1 MTREINPRLFK
12 DEGNCIDNRFLGTV
26 MLNFIDDP
34 MARLIYE
41 TNSNLIFEPKLPT
54 PEVEVEYGQTLA
66 EATLK
71 GIEDAPAGAWVFKDA
86 DHVVT
91 DQEVTDQTKFE
102 LIFQPADNKKYK
114 SVTMCVPVKTVKK
127 SEVVSANAT
136 DEMEIQE
143 IEQLQS
149 EAIDESSSARRIV
162 VNAEKKA
169 KTYGEIL
176 TSEDL
181 TFTISDS
188 EKEKLLPGDTV
199 DSLGLTLKATTIVQE
214 DILSGSTIEEDGT
227 KRFVYLLDETL
238 ELDHVG
244 LISTNMAE
252 LLVKGITELSYREC
266 ATKVSEMTGQTISAM
281 GVWNVIQALGEK
293 VYNEEATLTEEYKKG
308 HVKGEKEVPVLF
320 EEADGVYIK
329 LQGKDRKKEKQDK
342 AEIKIGIA
350 YDGWRKT
357 GPERYALEN
366 KVVVAG
372 FSKAKEFQ
380 EYREA
385 VIAQEFNLDEVSQ
398 RILNAEGASWIKKVK
413 DKSTCFQLDPFHRNK
428 AVKEKIHERTAREAV
443 LELLREE
450 EIEEVF
456 RYLEIYRNSLSD
468 DDEIQDVEELI
479 RYYENNREGLLPY
492 QSQGLD
498 LPEPPEGLEY
508 RNMGTMENHV
518 WSVIAKRMKHGHRSW
533 SRRGGNHLAKILAK
547 KCSGKLYEV
556 TERLRSP
563 VFEEEK
569 VEELYGE
576 ILMSAKAPKKEEK
589 GYEYP
594 VMGHVVGLDGKIQG
608 ERKRLLHMAGY

>member
-1 MTREINPRLFK
+1 MMSLMIKENGVTFK
-12 DEGNCIDNRFLGTV
+12 ELEKN
-26 MLNFIDDP
+26 
-34 MARLIYE
+34 IY
-41 TNSNLIFEPKLPT
+41 
-54 PEVEVEYGQTLA
+54 
-66 EATLK
+66 
-71 GIEDAPAGAWVFKDA
+71 AWVCQIGREF
-86 DHVVT
+86 
-91 DQEVTDQTKFE
+91 TKEFLE
-102 LIFQPADNKKYK
+102 RYDRMLMEERDKKKYRNK
-114 SVTMCVPVKTVKK
+114 GARKTTVKTV
-127 SEVVSANAT
+127 
-136 DEMEIQE
+136 
-143 IEQLQS
+143 
-149 EAIDESSSARRIV
+149 
-162 VNAEKKA
+162 
-169 KTYGEIL
+169 YGEVTYQRMVYEVL
-176 TSEDL
+176 
-181 TFTISDS
+181 
-188 EKEKLLPGDTV
+188 
-199 DSLGLTLKATTIVQE
+199 
-214 DILSGSTIEEDGT
+214 EENGT

-266 ATKVSEMTGQTISAM
+266 ASQVSEMTGQAISPM
-281 GVWNVIQALGEK
+281 GVWNVIQTLGEK
-293 VYNEEATLTEEYKKG
+293 VCEEEVELTEEYKKG
-308 HVKGEKEVPVLF
+308 HIRGKKEAPVLF
-320 EEADGVYIK
+320 EEADGVYIR

-342 AEIKIGIA
+342 AELKVGIA

-357 GPERYALEN
+357 GPERYALED

-385 VIAQEFNLDEVSQ
+385 VIAQEFNLDEVGQ
-398 RILNAEGASWIKKVK
+398 RILNADGASWIKKVK

-428 AVKEKIHERTAREAV
+428 AVKEKIHEKGAQEAV

-468 DDEIQDVEELI
+468 DDEIKDAEELI
-479 RYYENNREGLLPY
+479 RYYENNREGLVPY
-492 QSQGLD
+492 QSQGLE

-556 TERLRSP
+556 TERLKRP

-576 ILMSAKAPKKEEK
+576 ILMAAKAPKKDGK

-594 VMGHVVGLDGKIQG
+594 VMGHVVGLDGKIKG
-608 ERKRLLHMAGY
+608 ERKRLLYMAGY

>member
-1 MTREINPRLFK
+1 MMNSMIKENGVTFK
-12 DEGNCIDNRFLGTV
+12 ELEKN
-26 MLNFIDDP
+26 
-34 MARLIYE
+34 IY
-41 TNSNLIFEPKLPT
+41 
-54 PEVEVEYGQTLA
+54 
-66 EATLK
+66 
-71 GIEDAPAGAWVFKDA
+71 AWVCQIGREF
-86 DHVVT
+86 
-91 DQEVTDQTKFE
+91 TKEFLE
-102 LIFQPADNKKYK
+102 RYDRMLMEDRDKKKYRNK
-114 SVTMCVPVKTVKK
+114 GARQTTVKTV
-127 SEVVSANAT
+127 
-136 DEMEIQE
+136 
-143 IEQLQS
+143 
-149 EAIDESSSARRIV
+149 
-162 VNAEKKA
+162 
-169 KTYGEIL
+169 YGEV
-176 TSEDL
+176 TYQRMVYE
-181 TFTISDS
+181 
-188 EKEKLLPGDTV
+188 V
-199 DSLGLTLKATTIVQE
+199 
-214 DILSGSTIEEDGT
+214 IEEDGT

-380 EYREA
+380 DYREA
-385 VIAQEFNLDEVSQ
+385 VIAQEFYLDEVSQ

-428 AVKEKIHERTAREAV
+428 AVKEKIHERTVREAV

-456 RYLEIYRNSLSD
+456 RYLEIYRNRLSD

-608 ERKRLLHMAGY
+608 ERKRLLHMAGF

>member
-1 MTREINPRLFK
+1 MMNLMIKENDVTFK
-12 DEGNCIDNRFLGTV
+12 ELEKN
-26 MLNFIDDP
+26 
-34 MARLIYE
+34 IY
-41 TNSNLIFEPKLPT
+41 
-54 PEVEVEYGQTLA
+54 
-66 EATLK
+66 
-71 GIEDAPAGAWVFKDA
+71 AWVCQIGRKF
-86 DHVVT
+86 
-91 DQEVTDQTKFE
+91 TKEFLE
-102 LIFQPADNKKYK
+102 RYDRMLMEERDKKKYRNK
-114 SVTMCVPVKTVKK
+114 GVRQTTVKTV
-127 SEVVSANAT
+127 
-136 DEMEIQE
+136 
-143 IEQLQS
+143 
-149 EAIDESSSARRIV
+149 
-162 VNAEKKA
+162 
-169 KTYGEIL
+169 YGEV
-176 TSEDL
+176 TYQRNVYEV
-181 TFTISDS
+181 T
-188 EKEKLLPGDTV
+188 
-199 DSLGLTLKATTIVQE
+199 
-214 DILSGSTIEEDGT
+214 EEDGT
-227 KRFVYLLDETL
+227 RRFVYLLDETL
-238 ELDHVG
+238 ELNHVG

-266 ATKVSEMTGQTISAM
+266 ASQVSKMTGQTISAM

-293 VYNEEATLTEEYKKG
+293 VCEEEAELTEEHKKG
-308 HVKGEKEVPVLF
+308 HIKGKKEVPVLF

-329 LQGKDRKKEKQDK
+329 LQGRDRKKEKQDK

-350 YDGWRKT
+350 YDGWRRI

-385 VIAQEFNLDEVSQ
+385 VIAQEFALDEVSQ
-398 RILNAEGASWIKKVK
+398 RILNADGASWIKKVK

-428 AVKEKIHERTAREAV
+428 AVKEKIHEEAARDAI

-468 DDEIQDVEELI
+468 EEEIEDAEELL

-492 QSQGLD
+492 QSQGLE

-533 SRRGGNHLAKILAK
+533 SRQGGNHLAKILAK

-556 TERLRSP
+556 TERLRRP

-576 ILMSAKAPKKEEK
+576 ILMSAKAPKKDGK
-589 GYEYP
+589 GYQYP
-594 VMGHVVGLDGKIQG
+594 AIGHVVGLDGKIQG